1 MDCKLNNCSWWSEK
15 GCTAS
20 DEGAFCPLKK
30 MTESSS
36 AEWQDHDAALIAKDD
51 DITNPSHY
59 TYGKIECI
67 DYIRDKNF
75 DFCLGNAIKYITRA
89 GRKGDAIKDLR
100 KAIQYIEFEIEKLG
114 GWI

>member
-1 MDCKLNNCSWWSEK
+1 MMDCKLNNCSWWSEK
-15 GCTAS
+15 GCAAS

-59 TYGKIECI
+59 TYGKIE
-67 DYIRDKNF
+67 
-75 DFCLGNAIKYITRA
+75 
-89 GRKGDAIKDLR
+89 
-100 KAIQYIEFEIEKLG
+100 
-114 GWI
+114 